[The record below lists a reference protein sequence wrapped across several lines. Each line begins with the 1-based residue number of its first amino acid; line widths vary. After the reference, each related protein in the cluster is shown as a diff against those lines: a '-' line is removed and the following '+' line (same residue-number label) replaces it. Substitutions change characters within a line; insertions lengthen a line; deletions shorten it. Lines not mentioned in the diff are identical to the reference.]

1 MRLLSFVLL
10 LVWRRCY
17 LASWLDLN
25 GDNVSVDMCGDRS
38 NGGVHCHWILHR
50 KGNTD
55 WALGS
60 ADNCDSI
67 LIKGRNSQL
76 LLNESLVSSIS
87 TGDAPDIS
95 YERLWHLPKGEFR
108 SLATLEHAGEVVSDQ
123 PKGAARV
130 GAVNFPIMH
139 PASFAKYCKNVTS
152 FRDEFSPGV
161 LCQNGQNKHLMVVSS
176 DKMVER
182 MPWCG
187 AWNSSAVVGVLDCGI
202 SESFQSHQSTLYSI
216 YQKHGIVS
224 AKDADNHLSRFKCLR
239 SFIVPPG
246 AVEFLPELAVAGYA
260 EGVAAPGHFHNEVL
274 PRLLFL
280 DSVLPRHIP
289 MAWPGGDI
297 PAEFKKVFESA
308 GLLSNRTF
316 IVTKLR
322 SPITQVA
329 KRLYFVTSTTRQG
342 DPLCLWSLQRL
353 LHGMWMRVFDREDVL
368 AGTIKVKSSAY
379 SRVLASA
386 QSTALSQ
393 NQNQSQPVKFFVVQ
407 RPRGRSRSIT
417 NHKALLDRLVAALP
431 AVKVEEITFSE
442 GSLISTA
449 RKLRNG
455 KLFIAPHGAGLN
467 NMFMLP
473 YGATVVEIGYVGGAD
488 FPWPSDYLCLARN
501 LGFRYYASLAES
513 GGQGSDLTANIDEI
527 VNIAKEVF
535 AQIRRSIIL

>member
-1 MRLLSFVLL
+1 MRLLSFFLL

-17 LASWLDLN
+17 LASWLDLD
-25 GDNVSVDMCGDRS
+25 GEVSVDLCGDRS
-38 NGGVHCHWILHR
+38 NGGVHCNWRLQR
-50 KGNTD
+50 KGNMD
-55 WALGS
+55 WSRGS
-60 ADNCDSI
+60 AGNCDSI
-67 LIKGRNSQL
+67 LIKGGNNQL

-87 TGDAPDIS
+87 TGDSPDIS
-95 YERLWHLPKGEFR
+95 YERLWLLPKGEFR
-108 SLATLEHAGEVVSDQ
+108 SFVTLEPAGGVVSGQ

-130 GAVNFPIMH
+130 GAVNFPKMH
-139 PASFAKYCKNVTS
+139 PTSFAKYCKNVTS

-161 LCQNGQNKHLMVVSS
+161 LCQNGQNKHLMVASS
-176 DKMVER
+176 DNLVER

-239 SFIVPPG
+239 SFIIPPG
-246 AVEFLPELAVAGYA
+246 AVDFLPELAVAGYA

-297 PAEFKKVFESA
+297 PQEFKKVFEAA
-308 GLLSNRTF
+308 GLLTNRTF

-329 KRLYFVTSTTRQG
+329 KRLYFVTSSTRQG
-342 DPLCLWSLQRL
+342 DPLCLWSLHRL
-353 LHGMWMRVFDREDVL
+353 LHGMWMRVLDHEDKS
-368 AGTIKVKSSAY
+368 AGAIKAKSSTFG
-379 SRVLASA
+379 RILASV
-386 QSTALSQ
+386 QSTAQSQ
-393 NQNQSQPVKFFVVQ
+393 SQNQSQPVKFFVVQ

-417 NHKALLDRLVAALP
+417 NHRGLVDRLVAALP
-431 AVKVEEITFSE
+431 SVKVEEITFSE
-442 GSLISTA
+442 GSLMATA
-449 RKLRNG
+449 RKLRSG

-467 NMFMLP
+467 NMFLLP
-473 YGATVVEIGYVGGAD
+473 HDATVVEIGYVGGAD

-527 VNIAKEVF
+527 VSIAKEVF
-535 AQIRRSIIL
+535 AQIRHTV